1 MAVDAGKRRA
11 AAFVVWPHSSA
22 NPDGAS
28 RAPLSP
34 STHRAHG
41 PPIRALRPYVPPVV
55 AALHGIT
62 VSPQPKGFR
71 TMTTVQR
78 QLTAGDLMTIDPV
91 VVAVDAPLQEAER
104 LIRDYRVSGL
114 PVIDRDGMLVGVISQ
129 TDFVHLDNPEVRA
142 LIRNTSSRIPV
153 GEVMSRPPVT
163 VLLTTPLLKAARLM
177 LDERVHRV
185 VVIDHE
191 QRPL

>member
-1 MAVDAGKRRA
+1 
-11 AAFVVWPHSSA
+11 
-22 NPDGAS
+22 
-28 RAPLSP
+28 
-34 STHRAHG
+34 
-41 PPIRALRPYVPPVV
+41 
-55 AALHGIT
+55 
-62 VSPQPKGFR
+62 
-71 TMTTVQR
+71 MTTVQR

-153 GEVMSRPPVT
+153 GEVMRADP
-163 VLLTTPLLKAARLM
+163 R
-177 LDERVHRV
+177 
-185 VVIDHE
+185 
-191 QRPL
+191 

>member
-1 MAVDAGKRRA
+1 
-11 AAFVVWPHSSA
+11 
-22 NPDGAS
+22 
-28 RAPLSP
+28 
-34 STHRAHG
+34 
-41 PPIRALRPYVPPVV
+41 
-55 AALHGIT
+55 
-62 VSPQPKGFR
+62 
-71 TMTTVQR
+71 MTTVQR

-114 PVIDRDGMLVGVISQ
+114 PVIDRDGMLVGVIRQ

-142 LIRNTSSRIPV
+142 LIRNTSSRILV

-191 QRPL
+191 QRPLGVISAMDFVTLFVEG